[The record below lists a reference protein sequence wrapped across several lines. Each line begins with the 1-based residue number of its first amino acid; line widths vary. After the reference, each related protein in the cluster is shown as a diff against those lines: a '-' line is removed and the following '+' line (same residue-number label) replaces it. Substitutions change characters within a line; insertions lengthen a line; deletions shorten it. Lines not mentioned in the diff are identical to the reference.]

1 MNIWMYIFPI
11 TDYYTWESTISRG
24 WRACVLACSRA
35 WRVYVLGLLTCLRAW
50 CAFVCACVLVMMKCF
65 IFLRTWC
72 AFLSYLLYISILKFI
87 YFLFTFWYHL
97 KQYQVFTIYIFTYC
111 INFCWTHCFC
121 LNCCKTTFHCHVPI
135 LLFPIG

>member
-1 MNIWMYIFPI
+1 MNIWMHIFPI

-24 WRACVLACSRA
+24 WRACMLCMFACSRA

-72 AFLSYLLYISILKFI
+72 AFLSYLLYISILKFKNSDSKKI
-87 YFLFTFWYHL
+87 VCFVKLNIFL
-97 KQYQVFTIYIFTYC
+97 IYILIPPTAISIFYNLY
-111 INFCWTHCFC
+111 IH
-121 LNCCKTTFHCHVPI
+121 
-135 LLFPIG
+135 LLH